1 MKRVVKYWAIRLL
14 GREWMVLSLKAKF
27 ASTWLLFSFML
38 VAGTANWLTE
48 DDGPWWAVVVSMVNL
63 IITANALIRMQK
75 AGEI

>member
-14 GREWMVLSLKAKF
+14 GREWVALSLQAKLI
-27 ASTWLLFSFML
+27 STWLMISFAL
-38 VAGTANWLTE
+38 VTGAANWLTE
-48 DDGPWWAVVVSMVNL
+48 GDGPWWAVVVSMVNL